1 MPRICIYS
9 KIAIPAFLI
18 ASLFAVK
25 PAWGAIGIDANVSK
39 NQATASTSIQTGT
52 FSTTAG
58 NELLLAFIATD
69 GVSTPNITVT
79 NVTTTGLS
87 WTLVRR
93 TNVHLGTSE
102 IWRAFSTVP
111 LSNITVRAALVAKRA
126 FLDDGDELYGCGHH
140 GGEWGRGHRD
150 DRDGKWESRTPNG
163 FPGDHAGG
171 LAGARGGQRLG
182 QNRRAY
188 PWARTSPCQPVL
200 RSCRGHLLGAKAKQ
214 SNADGRNP
222 GDDQR
227 HRTVYGSLQL
237 DDC

>member
-126 FLDDGDELYGCGHH
+126 FL
-140 GGEWGRGHRD
+140 
-150 DRDGKWESRTPNG
+150 
-163 FPGDHAGG
+163 GDHAGG

-182 QNRRAY
+182 QSRRAY

-214 SNADGRNP
+214 SNADGRNH

-227 HRTVYGSLQL
+227 HRTV
-237 DDC
+237 